1 MKIFRLFKKYPPRF
15 PPTPPLPPLRGRFSA
30 NSGTKST
37 SPTFCSLLA
46 QTVDRRVCLCKWQ
59 TRLVIFLSK
68 TVSGLAISL
77 ILALSFMTLF
87 VPLLS
92 KAWSASKHNVHDRK
106 DKNFSFTLLKLITS
120 EIFSIKKK
128 ETKQNG
134 TGIHVK
140 STLFKTQDTFRTGTK
155 CPGGTPSYK
164 PYRYRP
170 PQG

>member
-1 MKIFRLFKKYPPRF
+1 MADTAGNFFVKKS
-15 PPTPPLPPLRGRFSA
+15 LRTRDLTNFGV
-30 NSGTKST
+30 KLHD
-37 SPTFCSLLA
+37 P
-46 QTVDRRVCLCKWQ
+46 VC
-59 TRLVIFLSK
+59 
-68 TVSGLAISL
+68 
-77 ILALSFMTLF
+77 
-87 VPLLS
+87 PLLS